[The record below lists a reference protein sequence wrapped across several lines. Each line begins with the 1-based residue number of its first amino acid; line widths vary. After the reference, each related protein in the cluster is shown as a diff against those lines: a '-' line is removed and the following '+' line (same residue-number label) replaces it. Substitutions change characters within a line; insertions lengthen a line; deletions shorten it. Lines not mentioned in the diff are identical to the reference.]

1 VQPGRV
7 AALRLLTCRRR
18 YLSRRAAARRAR
30 SCAARA
36 WDRRTRR
43 SDGWPSRWFRDYF
56 AASMNLRIDIATG
69 DVVLAAWERVLLAV
83 FIGKTTV
90 QAVRRSAQVVT
101 ELYAAQQRPV
111 LVLTV
116 VEEHAIMPSLDVRME
131 LVACLKRFNGLVERS
146 AVVFEGEGFRAAT
159 VRSIVAG
166 VSLFSRPDYPHR
178 VFASVGAAA
187 RFLGNGNQ
195 ESLAPH
201 RVIRMVQEAR
211 RAQGTQPFLP
221 WLQTPLSA
229 KPSTQVR

>member
-1 VQPGRV
+1 
-7 AALRLLTCRRR
+7 
-18 YLSRRAAARRAR
+18 
-30 SCAARA
+30 
-36 WDRRTRR
+36 
-43 SDGWPSRWFRDYF
+43 
-56 AASMNLRIDIATG
+56 MNLRIDIATG